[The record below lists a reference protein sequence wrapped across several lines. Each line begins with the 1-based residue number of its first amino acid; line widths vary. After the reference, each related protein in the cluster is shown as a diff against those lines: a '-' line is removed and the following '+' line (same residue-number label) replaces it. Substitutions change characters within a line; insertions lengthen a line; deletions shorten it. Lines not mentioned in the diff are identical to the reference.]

1 VPESLLIALQRVW
14 GGEPRDL
21 DELWLDCLETG
32 RSALGCRSAYLT
44 ELFEDEV
51 IVRAAVDAGPAC
63 DVGACLMLD
72 ELPDAEAVRIR
83 STVVADG
90 DEHVAVLRQSAV
102 AAAQRWATHVA
113 APVTVTGRLFG
124 TLAFADRDARGEP
137 FPSETLAFVELLAAR
152 IGAAIETDAAL
163 RDSLTGLPNER
174 LLYDRLTQALAR
186 RSRQPGV
193 LAVLYLDLDHFK
205 RINDTMGGHDAGDA
219 VLIAAADRMR
229 RAVRPGDTVARVHGD
244 EFIVLCEAV
253 PDAPT
258 AEALAE
264 RVREAIRQPLD
275 ILSEAIVVTASVG
288 VALVGTEPTTA
299 DDVIDR
305 ADVAMYRGKT
315 GGRDRVEM
323 IIVP

>member
-1 VPESLLIALQRVW
+1 MPESLLIALHRVW
-14 GGEPRDL
+14 GGDIRDL
-21 DELWLDCLETG
+21 DELWLECLETG
-32 RSALGCRSAYLT
+32 RAALGCRAAYLT

-51 IVRAAVDAGPAC
+51 IVRSSLAAGPAC
-63 DVGACLMLD
+63 DIGSCLVLE

-83 STVVADG
+83 ATVVTDAADQV
-90 DEHVAVLRQSAV
+90 EALRQSAA
-102 AAAQRWATHVA
+102 AAAQGWSTHVA
-113 APVTVTGRLFG
+113 APVTVTGRLYG
-124 TLAFADRDARGEP
+124 TLAFADPDVRLDP
-137 FPSETLAFVELLAAR
+137 FPAEALAFVELLAAR

-174 LLYDRLTQALAR
+174 LLHDRLTQAIAR
-186 RSRQPGV
+186 RGRQAGV

-219 VLIAAADRMR
+219 VLIAASDRMR

-253 PDAPT
+253 PDAGT

-275 ILSEAIVVTASVG
+275 ILAESIVVTASVG

-305 ADVAMYRGKT
+305 ADVAMYRAKT

-323 IIVP
+323 VIVP

>member
-1 VPESLLIALQRVW
+1 MPESLLIALHKVW

-21 DELWLDCLETG
+21 DELWLECLETG
-32 RSALGCRSAYLT
+32 RAALGCRSAYLT

-51 IVRAAVDAGPAC
+51 MVRSAIDAGPAC
-63 DVGACLMLD
+63 EEGACLILD
-72 ELPDAEAVRIR
+72 DLPDAEAVRIR
-83 STVVADG
+83 ATVVTDAPDQIDG
-90 DEHVAVLRQSAV
+90 LRQRAV
-102 AAAQRWATHVA
+102 PASQRWATHVA
-113 APVTVTGRLFG
+113 TPVTVTGRLYG
-124 TLAFADRDARGEP
+124 TLAFADPSTRLDP
-137 FPSETLAFVELLAAR
+137 FPAEALAFVELLAAR

-163 RDSLTGLPNER
+163 RDNLTGLPNER
-174 LLYDRLTQALAR
+174 LLHDRLTQAIAR
-186 RSRQPGV
+186 RGRQTGV

-205 RINDTMGGHDAGDA
+205 RVNDTMGGHDAGDA

-244 EFIVLCEAV
+244 ECIVLCEAV
-253 PDAPT
+253 PDATT

-275 ILSEAIVVTASVG
+275 ILAESLVVTASVG
-288 VALVGTEPTTA
+288 VALVGSEPTTA

-305 ADVAMYRGKT
+305 ADVAMYRAKS

-323 IIVP
+323 VIVP

>member
-1 VPESLLIALQRVW
+1 LLIALHKVW
-14 GGEPRDL
+14 GGEPRDH
-21 DELWLDCLETG
+21 DELWRECLETG
-32 RSALGCRSAYLT
+32 RAALGCRSAYLT

-51 IVRAAVDAGPAC
+51 IVRSALDAGPAC
-63 DVGACLMLD
+63 DVGGCLVLD
-72 ELPDAEAVRIR
+72 DLPDAEAVLIR
-83 STVVADG
+83 STVVTDAADQVDG
-90 DEHVAVLRQSAV
+90 LHQRVV
-102 AAAQRWATHVA
+102 AAAQGWSTHVA
-113 APVTVTGRLFG
+113 VPVMVTGRLYG
-124 TLAFADRDARGEP
+124 TLAFADAAVRLEP
-137 FPSETLAFVELLAAR
+137 FPTESLAFVELLAAR

-163 RDSLTGLPNER
+163 RDNLTGLPNER
-174 LLYDRLTQALAR
+174 LLHDRLTQAIAR
-186 RSRQPGV
+186 RGRQAGV

-205 RINDTMGGHDAGDA
+205 WINDTMGGHDAGDA

-253 PDAPT
+253 PDAT
-258 AEALAE
+258 AAETLAE

-275 ILSEAIVVTASVG
+275 ILAESIVVTASVG

-305 ADVAMYRGKT
+305 ADVAMYRAKT

-323 IIVP
+323 VIVP